1 MKELY
6 EEKLYGWRTKE
17 WKFKTV
23 EESEQKR
30 KKMEEWIQKN
40 SNKYQ
45 IEELFVN
52 NAWAVTYRPWIK
64 IC

>member
-17 WKFKTV
+17 WKFKTI

-45 IEELFVN
+45 IKELFVN

-64 IC
+64 IY

>member
-1 MKELY
+1 MKDLY

-17 WKFKTV
+17 LRFKTV

-30 KKMEEWIQKN
+30 KKMKKWIQKN

-45 IEELFVN
+45 IEKLLVN
-52 NAWAVTYRPWIK
+52 NAWAVTYRPLIK
-64 IC
+64 IY